1 MSGAVGDG
9 HEGLEVR
16 CGGFAVDDGDLDGG
30 EACVFDE
37 AEEFDFGE
45 AEPDIGVEVAGLF
58 EVVFEEIE
66 DDDAAAWAGDAEGF
80 ADGGVGAGGVV
91 EGLAEEGEVDGGV
104 VEGGGFDVAEA
115 VFEIGDP
122 VFCGDAGAVF
132 DHFFGA
138 IDGDDAFGAA
148 CEELGERAFASAEV
162 GDGEAGHEEE
172 EGLGEAFPAAAW
184 AVAAAEFTGEL
195 VEVGAGVVGAFAEGE
210 FEAAA
215 VFGGFGDF
223 GGAAA
228 DEFGEACG
236 GRVHAVEAVFTG
248 TPGADEACVFE
259 EAELGGDAALFH
271 AEDFLDFGD
280 GEFGAIH
287 EQEQS
292 EPCGLADQAEGFDDG
307 GHGQSKG
314 PGRRSGKEQ
323 SSGGITV

>member
-1 MSGAVGDG
+1 M
-9 HEGLEVR
+9 
-16 CGGFAVDDGDLDGG
+16 
-30 EACVFDE
+30 
-37 AEEFDFGE
+37 
-45 AEPDIGVEVAGLF
+45 F

-66 DDDAAAWAGDAEGF
+66 DDDAAAGAGDAEGF
-80 ADGGVGAGGVV
+80 ADSGFRAGGVV

-148 CEELGERAFASAEV
+148 GEELGERAFASAEV

-172 EGLGEAFPAAAW
+172 EGFGEAFPAAAR
-184 AVAAAEFTGEL
+184 AVAAAEFAGEL

-223 GGAAA
+223 WGAAA
-228 DEFGEACG
+228 DEFGEAGG

-248 TPGADEACVFE
+248 TPGADEASVFE

-271 AEDFLDFGD
+271 AEDLLDFGD

-323 SSGGITV
+323 SAGGLLSDAEEHGRSWGEGDVRGG

>member
-1 MSGAVGDG
+1 M
-9 HEGLEVR
+9 
-16 CGGFAVDDGDLDGG
+16 
-30 EACVFDE
+30 
-37 AEEFDFGE
+37 
-45 AEPDIGVEVAGLF
+45 
-58 EVVFEEIE
+58 
-66 DDDAAAWAGDAEGF
+66 
-80 ADGGVGAGGVV
+80 
-91 EGLAEEGEVDGGV
+91 
-104 VEGGGFDVAEA
+104 
-115 VFEIGDP
+115 
-122 VFCGDAGAVF
+122 
-132 DHFFGA
+132 
-138 IDGDDAFGAA
+138 
-148 CEELGERAFASAEV
+148 
-162 GDGEAGHEEE
+162 
-172 EGLGEAFPAAAW
+172 
-184 AVAAAEFTGEL
+184 
-195 VEVGAGVVGAFAEGE
+195 VGAFAEGE

-223 GGAAA
+223 WGAAA
-228 DEFGEACG
+228 DEFGEAGG

-323 SSGGITV
+323 SAGGLLSDAASSGGNPFGVEGAVCVDAGADPEADGKGVGSGGGEVAGSEVGVPGMRRRKGGARGEEERRIVGK